1 MKFHNWLNTWRFL
14 SFWSI
19 YNKQLSRKN
28 SEFIPE
34 LNGRSRGYL
43 FIFNSKLLEKRQFE
57 NMKERFLPS
66 LMPPFHSYL
75 LLSIWRWDRRF
86 KSHDGSLWNNVRW
99 SIVTFFL
106 RLLAW
111 KIKDT
116 EECVML
122 HIKVLNARN
131 SLFML

>member
-19 YNKQLSRKN
+19 YNKQLCRKN

-43 FIFNSKLLEKRQFE
+43 FIFNSKLVEKRLFE
-57 NMKERFLPS
+57 NMKEPFLPS
-66 LMPPFHSYL
+66 LMPPFHSHL
-75 LLSIWRWDRRF
+75 LLSIWRWDRSF

-99 SIVTFFL
+99 SIVTFFFEIAGL
-106 RLLAW
+106 ENKRYW
-111 KIKDT
+111 RMCNVT
-116 EECVML
+116 
-122 HIKVLNARN
+122 HKVLNTRN